1 MVSLWRPVGAG
12 PSRVEE
18 AWGLGGFLAGHGKK
32 GREYRDIHS
41 MGTGADSGQM
51 WQQNIEVR

>member
-32 GREYRDIHS
+32 GREYTAIHN

-51 WQQNIEVR
+51 